1 MNIVGKCTVFNK
13 EVARPDGTVWNQY
26 TISISK
32 KINDEWKNVYIPAN
46 FKKGVLVVNKSKIEV
61 TNGWLDFYINKDNK
75 SVLTAFISEF
85 DMIEGVSEKPSNI
98 FETLGDPEGLPW

>member
-1 MNIVGKCTVFNK
+1 MNITGKCTVFNK

-32 KINDEWKNVYIPAN
+32 KVDDQWKNAYIPAN
-46 FKKGVLVVNKSKIEV
+46 FKKGVVVADKTKINV

-75 SVLTAFISEF
+75 SVITAFISEF
-85 DMIEGVSEKPSNI
+85 EEL
-98 FETLGDPEGLPW
+98 ETKQQTSAGFMQVEDEGLPF